1 MCSRKWFACGVLIV
15 AAMLLVSSFT
25 PLASEQKS
33 EGEMKASLED
43 VRASEE
49 FTLDT
54 PRSFVRPGSKEEW
67 LGRAAFVRD
76 HILVSCGLWPMP
88 KKEPLNPQIFGRIER
103 DGYSVEKVF
112 FESYPGFFVTGNLYR
127 PLGNEGPFP
136 AVLCPHG
143 HWGRGRLHSDNTGS
157 VPGRCI
163 SLARQ
168 GHVVFSYDM
177 VGYNDSTQVKHSFAD
192 ELWGTSL
199 MGLHLWNSIR
209 SVDFIS
215 TLPDVDANRIACTGA
230 SGGGTQTF
238 MLMAVDDRI
247 KAAAPVCMIS
257 AHFQGGCECENAPL
271 LRLDIYNVEIAS
283 LMAPRP
289 LILVS
294 ATGDWTKNNPTV
306 EYPDIRSVYEL
317 FGAGD
322 RVASVQFNTGHNY
335 NKDSREAVYAWFG
348 KWMLGIP
355 DAEKLKE
362 QPFTVEKDE
371 DLRVFTDAHPRP
383 ANALTADG
391 LKAYLAESAKKQLET
406 LKPTDA
412 AALEKFQKIMAAA
425 MEHTLS
431 ASVPTK
437 DEIVVETLAETPHED
452 FAAERIVIGRKGKG
466 EAIPLVLLSPRSAS
480 PKKPATLI
488 VHPDGKNA
496 VVEMEK
502 PLSPLVA
509 NLLEG
514 GSTIVAMDCFHVGE
528 LKKGERKK
536 NARHWLTYNRTDC
549 ALRVQDI
556 LTVIGYLRS
565 RDDVS
570 DVSLVGQK
578 EAGVWCLIANAMAPE
593 LRRVAI
599 DLNGFT
605 DDEAAWRGDNFIPGI
620 LRAGGGRVAAA
631 ISVPRRMILHNTQG
645 KFPTDFAIAAYEA
658 AGRSRR
664 LRIEDDPLPD
674 DAIARWLLRR

>member
-1 MCSRKWFACGVLIV
+1 
-15 AAMLLVSSFT
+15 
-25 PLASEQKS
+25 
-33 EGEMKASLED
+33 
-43 VRASEE
+43 
-49 FTLDT
+49 
-54 PRSFVRPGSKEEW
+54 
-67 LGRAAFVRD
+67 
-76 HILVSCGLWPMP
+76 
-88 KKEPLNPQIFGRIER
+88 
-103 DGYSVEKVF
+103 
-112 FESYPGFFVTGNLYR
+112 
-127 PLGNEGPFP
+127 
-136 AVLCPHG
+136 
-143 HWGRGRLHSDNTGS
+143 
-157 VPGRCI
+157 
-163 SLARQ
+163 
-168 GHVVFSYDM
+168 
-177 VGYNDSTQVKHSFAD
+177 
-192 ELWGTSL
+192 
-199 MGLHLWNSIR
+199 
-209 SVDFIS
+209 
-215 TLPDVDANRIACTGA
+215 
-230 SGGGTQTF
+230 
-238 MLMAVDDRI
+238 
-247 KAAAPVCMIS
+247 
-257 AHFQGGCECENAPL
+257 
-271 LRLDIYNVEIAS
+271 
-283 LMAPRP
+283 
-289 LILVS
+289 
-294 ATGDWTKNNPTV
+294 
-306 EYPDIRSVYEL
+306 
-317 FGAGD
+317 
-322 RVASVQFNTGHNY
+322 
-335 NKDSREAVYAWFG
+335 
-348 KWMLGIP
+348 
-355 DAEKLKE
+355 LKE

-412 AALEKFQKIMAAA
+412 ATLEKFQGILSIA
-425 MEHTLS
+425 MKHTLS

-466 EAIPLVLLSPRSAS
+466 EAIPLVVLLPHSAS
-480 PKKPATLI
+480 PEKPSTVI